1 MKIVSV
7 TRVLG
12 AYSDFSRIPA
22 HVLQVA
28 AERGSLV
35 HDICEKYVLGKLYL
49 PDLIPVHVRGYFA
62 SFKNWYIANVDR
74 VFFVEKTFED
84 PVYGF
89 RGRIDL
95 GCHIKGEGVFVV
107 DYKTPILE
115 GSGWCG
121 QLAAYR
127 HLWMKNAVNLD
138 PRFCSEVHCMSLRL
152 HAEGKPARA
161 IRYDYAEDDFSAFLN
176 ALVAYR
182 YFT

>member
-12 AYSDFSRIPA
+12 AFSDFSAIPA
-22 HVLQVA
+22 HVLQAA
-28 AERGSLV
+28 AERGTLV
-35 HDICEKYVLGKLYL
+35 HDICERYVLGKLFM
-49 PDLIPVHVRGYFA
+49 PSLIPAHVLGYFN
-62 SFKNWYIANVDR
+62 SFKIWFDQYVDR
-74 VFFVEKTFED
+74 VFFVEQTFED

-95 GCHIKGEGVFVV
+95 GCSIRGEGVFVV

-127 HLWMKNAVNLD
+127 HLWRLGSPELD
-138 PRFCSEVHCMSLRL
+138 IKGMSLRL
-152 HAEGKPARA
+152 DAAGKPARA
-161 IRYDYAEDDFSAFLN
+161 IRYEYSDDDFSAFLN